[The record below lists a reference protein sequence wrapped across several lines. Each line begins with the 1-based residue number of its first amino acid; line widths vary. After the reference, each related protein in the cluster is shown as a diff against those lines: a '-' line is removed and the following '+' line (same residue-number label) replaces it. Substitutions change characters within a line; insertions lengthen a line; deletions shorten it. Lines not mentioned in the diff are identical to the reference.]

1 VAEGL
6 LPDIAAAIQSDSITL
21 AQAASS

>member
-6 LPDIAAAIQSDSITL
+6 LPEIAAAIQSDSITV